1 MVNAILKNKEDIKN
15 YMKQYRENNKDKI
28 YELQQKSYNCPYCN
42 RENIHI
48 YYMPT
53 KRVKNNRGR
62 PSRVSKTG
70 RRQADLERELS
81 ADRRRILFQT
91 PR

>member
-28 YELQQKSYNCPYCN
+28 YQLQQKSYNCPYCD

-48 YYMPT
+48 YY
-53 KRVKNNRGR
+53 KKC
-62 PSRVSKTG
+62 
-70 RRQADLERELS
+70 D
-81 ADRRRILFQT
+81 
-91 PR
+91 